1 METKI
6 NKMNPKVLSY
16 RIAVVN
22 SGFDINA
29 GQNIDQTMTLE
40 ELVNYVADY
49 VYSGKKGCCFH
60 ASVFLMKLL
69 KIVGLDS
76 ELVLT
81 TEPTI
86 LENGETRMDLR
97 ASVLLND
104 GGKYVVMNP
113 IEDIEYFEKNHIPSS
128 SREDNYIDDTT
139 ELKGTK
145 DGIYS
150 RDAGNIP
157 LEEFINKYGNGKAWT
172 LGSLFRP
179 ESDTMTFGDLM
190 SKAKLIDLKNY
201 SLDGENVK

>member
-1 METKI
+1 METKS
-6 NKMNPKVLSY
+6 NKMDPRTLSY

-29 GQNIDQTMTLE
+29 GQNIDQTMTLN

-76 ELVLT
+76 ELILT
-81 TEPTI
+81 VEPTI
-86 LENGETRMDLR
+86 LENGEKRDDLR

-104 GGKYVVMNP
+104 GGKYIVMNP
-113 IEDIEYFEKNHIPSS
+113 IEDIEYFDKNHIPSS
-128 SREDNYIDDTT
+128 ARENHYIKDTT
-139 ELKGTK
+139 ALKETK
-145 DGIYS
+145 DGIHS
-150 RDAGNIP
+150 HDAGNIP
-157 LEEFINKYGNGKAWT
+157 LDEFINKYGNGKAWT

-179 ESDTMTFGDLM
+179 ESLTMTFAELM
-190 SKAKLIDLKNY
+190 SKAKLIDLNDY
-201 SLDGENVK
+201 SLDEENVK

>member
-1 METKI
+1 MELNCI
-6 NKMNPKVLSY
+6 KMDPKVLSY
-16 RIAVVN
+16 KIAVIE

-29 GQNIDQTMTLE
+29 GQNIDQSMTLNK
-40 ELVNYVADY
+40 LVNYVADY

-76 ELVLT
+76 ELILT
-81 TEPTI
+81 VEPTV
-86 LENGETRMDLR
+86 LEDGTTRNDLR

-104 GGKYVVMNP
+104 GGKYIVMNP

-128 SREDNYIDDTT
+128 SRENKYVGETT
-139 ELKGTK
+139 IL
-145 DGIYS
+145 DGKKEGINS

-157 LEEFINKYGNGKAWT
+157 LEEFINKYGNGQAWT

-179 ESDTMTFGDLM
+179 ESEKMTFGELM
-190 SKAKLIDLKNY
+190 SGAKLIDLENY
-201 SLDGENVK
+201 KDDENIK